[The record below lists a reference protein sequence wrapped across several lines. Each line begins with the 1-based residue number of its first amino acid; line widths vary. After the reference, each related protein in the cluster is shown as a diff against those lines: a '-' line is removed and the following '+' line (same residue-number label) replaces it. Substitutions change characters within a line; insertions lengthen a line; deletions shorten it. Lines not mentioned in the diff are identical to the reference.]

1 VSSDDTTAGDPAP
14 ACPTCAHYAWMGRR
28 RFLGMLGVGAAVAI
42 AACDNAKVH
51 AASAIASPPT
61 AAPATTAIRPPM
73 TSTTAP
79 STTVSTT
86 VPSPVPPVVELG
98 LIPPPRPGAPQVIF
112 QASAPTR
119 HIAITI
125 DDGYC
130 APCVN
135 GYVAFAKASGIHI
148 TFSPN
153 GTYSALWTPHAPV
166 LRSLIEAGQVQIGNH
181 TFSHPDVTR
190 LSTARVQEEIERNE
204 AWIEST
210 FGITSRPWFRPPFG
224 NHSARTDHIAG
235 ELGFTNILMWNGS
248 FGDSTPITPEQLMS
262 LARRWLLPGTVML
275 GHANY
280 PTITPLWGQIQ
291 ALIAERKLEPV
302 TLDEMFGT
310 SRRTG

>member
-1 VSSDDTTAGDPAP
+1 
-14 ACPTCAHYAWMGRR
+14 MGRR
-28 RFLGMLGVGAAVAI
+28 HFLGMIGIGAAIAI
-42 AACDNAKVH
+42 AGCDNARMR
-51 AASAIASPPT
+51 AAGAITSPQPS
-61 AAPATTAIRPPM
+61 APATTAIPPPTTTT
-73 TSTTAP
+73 TSTAAP
-79 STTVSTT
+79 RTTLPTT
-86 VPSPVPPVVELG
+86 VPSTAPPVVDLG
-98 LIPPPRPGAPQVIF
+98 LIPPPRPGAPRVIF
-112 QASAPTR
+112 QASAPTHR
-119 HIAITI
+119 IAITI

-130 APCVN
+130 APCVDA
-135 GYVAFAKASGIHI
+135 YVRFAKASGIHI

-153 GTYSALWTPHAPV
+153 GTYDALWTPHAPV

-181 TFSHPDVTR
+181 TFSHPDITR
-190 LSTARVQEEIERNE
+190 LSTAGVREEIERNE
-204 AWIEST
+204 QWIEST

-224 NHSARTDHIAG
+224 SHSSRTDHIAG

-280 PTITPLWGQIQ
+280 PTITPLFGQIQ
-291 ALIAERKLEPV
+291 ALIAERNLQPV